1 MSFFL
6 NLSRKTSDKNSL
18 ILKKRS
24 VFRFEFK
31 IYATVPM
38 LFSIYKHIFH
48 VCKIGSVQEI
58 NTLAEIGDFP
68 ITLQGPV
75 SEGIENRAL
84 ISEF

>member
-1 MSFFL
+1 
-6 NLSRKTSDKNSL
+6 
-18 ILKKRS
+18 
-24 VFRFEFK
+24 
-31 IYATVPM
+31 M